1 MGQTSDASSNE
12 RAPITGAQLALVASA
27 SIDPMALYRYEGPGR
42 YRHEWIDERCVSP
55 LGLRADQVVGR
66 LFDEVFPAE
75 TVARFHAA
83 ADAAIANAITGRYV
97 GSTTNGGATRDLE
110 VTVTPVVSHDAV
122 QVLSFVRDI
131 SDRVQLEA
139 ERASTDRRLRKLMEH
154 APDMVWLVDEHATI
168 IDVTRAA
175 ETILGR
181 PQDELVGRSGFDL
194 IPPDHHAHVRAL
206 LDAVLQSG
214 SDEPTR
220 AEVPLLRADGT
231 RCWLE
236 CTITNMLDDPDVGS
250 LVVNSH
256 DITERRLVEERLEH
270 DALHD
275 SLTGLP
281 NRVLVTQRITTMLDA
296 VRDETH
302 LAGVIFVD
310 FDGFKLI
317 NDTLGHEFGDVMI
330 CEAAR
335 RLEATVGDR
344 GWVARLGGDE
354 FVVVPN
360 LLARADSHA
369 RLAADARDALGR
381 PYELNGSPVYVTASI
396 GLATGSARA
405 GVDAE
410 GLLRRADM
418 AMYEAK
424 RHGQN
429 RVRLFDESLQQL
441 SEHRLETRTLLRSA
455 IDEDRLRVV
464 YQPIFD
470 NGTRTV
476 SGVEALLRW
485 DHPTRGLV
493 APADFISIAEET
505 GLIVPIGA
513 WVLDEACRQLAAW
526 DKMGYARVQAA
537 VNVSPR
543 QLVDRDFVD
552 KVRASI
558 SRHGIDPTALVVE
571 ITENLIMEDPE
582 IARAVLQ
589 DLSEIGVG
597 CAIDD
602 FGIGYSSLSYL
613 AQFPATVLKIDR
625 TFVAALDGAGA
636 GPGEPSVDRASA
648 LVSAIIGMAH
658 ALDMAVVAEGVET
671 ELQLVHLR
679 RLGCEYSQGF
689 HLARPAEPQHIE
701 PLLRRRAGVLLR

>member
-1 MGQTSDASSNE
+1 MGQMRDGSANE
-12 RAPITGAQLALVASA
+12 RAPITGAQLALVAA
-27 SIDPMALYRYEGPGR
+27 ATIDPMALYHAEGPGR
-42 YRHEWIDERCVSP
+42 YRHEWIDDRCVAP
-55 LGLRADQVVGR
+55 LGLRPDQVVGH
-66 LFDEVFPAE
+66 LFDEVFPGR
-75 TVARFHAA
+75 VAQRFHKA
-83 ADAAIANAITGRYV
+83 ADHAVAAGVTSRYI
-97 GSTTNGGATRDLE
+97 GSTKLDGATRDLE
-110 VTVTPVVSHDAV
+110 VTLTPIVAGDVV
-122 QVLSFVRDI
+122 QVLTSLRDI
-131 SDRVQLEA
+131 SDRILLEN
-139 ERASTDRRLRKLMEH
+139 ERASTDRRLRKIMEH
-154 APDMVWLVDEHATI
+154 APDMVWLVDEDATI
-168 IDVTRAA
+168 TYVTKAA
-175 ETILGR
+175 ESIVGLT
-181 PQDELVGRSGFDL
+181 QDEIVGRSGFDL
-194 IPPDHHAHVRAL
+194 IPPEQHAYVRAL
-206 LDAVLQSG
+206 LESVLRSG
-214 SDEPTR
+214 PDEPTR

-231 RCWLE
+231 RRWLE
-236 CTITNMLDDPDVGS
+236 CTITNMLDDPDIGS
-250 LVVNSH
+250 VVVNSH

-281 NRVLVTQRITTMLDA
+281 NRVLVSQRITTMLDA

-302 LAGVIFVD
+302 LAAVIFVD

-354 FVVVPN
+354 FVVVPG
-360 LLARADSHA
+360 LLAPATSHA
-369 RLAADARDALGR
+369 QLASDARDALSR
-381 PYELNGSPVYVTASI
+381 PYELSGSPVYVTASI
-396 GLATGSARA
+396 GLATGSART

-429 RVRLFDESLQQL
+429 NVQLFDESLREL
-441 SEHRLETRTLLRSA
+441 SDHRLETRTLLRTA
-455 IDEDRLRVV
+455 LDDDRLRVV

-470 NGTRTV
+470 NGKRTV

-485 DHPTRGLV
+485 DHPSRGLV
-493 APADFISIAEET
+493 GPDDFISIAEET

-513 WVLDEACRQLAAW
+513 WVLDQACRQLASWERA
-526 DKMGYARVQAA
+526 GYARIQAA

-543 QLVDRDFVD
+543 QLVDPNFVA

-558 SRHGIDPTALVVE
+558 SRHGIDPSSLVLE
-571 ITENLIMEDPE
+571 ITEKLIMEDPQT
-582 IARAVLQ
+582 ARIVLQ
-589 DLSEIGVG
+589 ELAEIGVG

-602 FGIGYSSLSYL
+602 FGMGYSSLSYL

-625 TFVAALDGAGA
+625 TFVTALDVAGGA
-636 GPGEPSVDRASA
+636 PGEPSIDRASA

-658 ALDMAVVAEGVET
+658 ALDMVVVAEGVET